1 MVFNQVNSFIMLMSS
16 NIIIIELY
24 YFIIKTLVSDD
35 NFSVINTTYN
45 L

>member
-1 MVFNQVNSFIMLMSS
+1 MFS

-35 NFSVINTTYN
+35 NFSVINTTCKSSVSIIESEF
-45 L
+45 